1 MPAAWQQAFLLYVQY
16 FTVKDVMQFLL
27 ITLKRAGFG
36 LVLLIAVL
44 VLNFVLMHLAPG
56 DVADTIAQD
65 AGGLDAEV
73 MAQIRKDYGLDLP
86 LWHQMM
92 KYFFGVARLDLGY
105 SFYYNQPVT
114 TLILEKVPAT
124 LLLVISAQIVAIF
137 LGVMFGVIAAR
148 KPNGITS
155 HFVTMLSL
163 VGYAAPVFWTG
174 IMLIIL
180 FASIVPI
187 FPIGNMVDVSIE
199 REGFAYIMDVLHHLV
214 LPTIALSS
222 IFLALYSRLARASM
236 MDVLGSDYVRTAQ
249 AKGLSEFQVV
259 FKHALRNALL
269 PVVTTAGLVFSG
281 IVSGAVLV
289 ESVFSWPGLGTLAI
303 QAIVARDTPTIL
315 GILFFSSLV
324 VVVANLVT
332 DMVYR
337 TIDPRIKTS
346 EGSQV

>member
-27 ITLKRAGFG
+27 ITLKRVGFG
-36 LVLLIAVL
+36 LVLLFAVL

-92 KYFFGVARLDLGY
+92 KYFSGVARLDLGY

-124 LLLVISAQIVAIF
+124 LLLVISAQIVSIF
-137 LGVMFGVIAAR
+137 FGVMFGVIAAR